1 MGVTYKCDSCK
12 KSAQA
17 AQVGDTR
24 IFAMPPMWLSVAIEG
39 ARHVVCSDKCAQ
51 ILGEKLGFGSL
62 DIHRSGKWKLGIEQ
76 GLDLYKEEQDKKKK
90 EQGASNDKAD

>member
-24 IFAMPPMWLSVAIEG
+24 MFAMPPVWLSVAIDG
-39 ARHVVCSDKCAQ
+39 TRHVVCSDKCAQ
-51 ILGEKLGFGSL
+51 ELGEKLGFGSL
-62 DIHRSGKWKLGIEQ
+62 DINRNGKWKIGIEQ
-76 GLDLYKEEQDKKKK
+76 GIDLYAEEQKSKTEKEGEGKPKK
-90 EQGASNDKAD
+90 G